1 MATKITL
8 DNTVK
13 SNLDIVFDL
22 LGGVGVES
30 FLVGFDGG
38 GDDGQVEGVAEIKPS
53 RKKVVEAAQNL
64 LGDPVEG
71 ARVSDGERW
80 SPSGVEKLWKSDPTM
95 AQMIDSVCYEA
106 LEKVCSGWEINE
118 GSYGVF
124 LFDVKKR
131 TVSLDFNERV
141 IESNLTQYEM

>member
-8 DNTVK
+8 DDTAK

-30 FLVGFDGG
+30 FLVCFDGG
-38 GDDGQVEGVAEIKPS
+38 GDSGQVEGVSEIKPS

-64 LGDPVEG
+64 LDETVEG

-80 SPSGVEKLWKSDPTM
+80 SQSGVEKLWKNDPTLQ
-95 AQMIDSVCYEA
+95 AMIDSVCYEA
-106 LEKVCSGWEINE
+106 LESVCSGWEINE
-118 GSYGVF
+118 GSCGHF

-131 TVSLDFNERV
+131 LVTFDFNERV
-141 IESNLTQYEM
+141 IEMNLTQYEM